1 VTTDVTPQEHA
12 DAALAALADGRW
24 EDARDAFAAVLAEN
38 VTPEA
43 LEGMGEALWWLG
55 DPWGCVDYRTR
66 AFAAYRREG
75 HDGAAAVV
83 ALQLSVVFFSSLGNE
98 VAAQGW
104 LARAESLG
112 AADDGDL
119 RGWYDLVR
127 GYTSPDVQLAV
138 ELARRALEDGR
149 RLQDRDLELCALC
162 DLGLALVRSGSVGEG
177 LSLIDEGMAGTL
189 AGEYTRLDT
198 VVFAC
203 CDMLEACDAVADV
216 RRATH
221 WCRVADAFMAQYGCP
236 FLNVECRT
244 LYGSVLASTGNWS
257 AAEGE
262 LLTALSIAGQATPAL
277 RARASAALA
286 RLRLRQGHLDE
297 AEALVT
303 GIDEPWDA
311 QVLAEVLLAQG
322 KPAAAAAKLD
332 GVLTRYGNQ
341 PLVRASVLE
350 ALVGAQLAT
359 ADSAAAHRCSAELV
373 ALADEYP
380 HLLVQAR
387 AEMAAA
393 RLAGTESPR
402 ELAVAHLHAA
412 LRHFDAA
419 GLVYEAARARHELA
433 RALIATQPEAAAV
446 EATQALTVFRHLGA
460 ARDADATS
468 ALLREL
474 GVPTPPGPRSEELL
488 SAREQ
493 EVFALL
499 TAGLSNPEIARRL
512 FISRKTAAHHVSR
525 VITKLGLRN
534 RTEVAAFGARQDR
547 G

>member
-1 VTTDVTPQEHA
+1 MTIGVTPEEHA

-24 EDARDAFAAVLAEN
+24 EHAREAFAAVLDGN

-75 HDGAAAVV
+75 NDGAAAVV
-83 ALQLSVVFFSSLGNE
+83 ALQLSVVFFSSLGND
-98 VAAQGW
+98 VAAHGW

-127 GYTSPDVQLAV
+127 GYTSPDVHVAV
-138 ELARRALEDGR
+138 DLARRALEDGR

-162 DLGLALVRSGSVGEG
+162 DLGLALVRSGSVSEG
-177 LSLIDEGMAGTL
+177 LALIDEGMAGTL

-203 CDMLEACDAVADV
+203 CDMLEACDVVADV
-216 RRATH
+216 RRATQ

-244 LYGSVLASTGNWS
+244 IYGSVLASTGDWS

-286 RLRLRQGHLDE
+286 RLRLRQGNLDE
-297 AEALVT
+297 AEALLT
-303 GIDEPWDA
+303 GIEDA

-322 KPAAAAAKLD
+322 KPAAAAAMLD
-332 GVLTRYGNQ
+332 RQLARCDDQ

-350 ALVGAQLAT
+350 ALVAARLAT
-359 ADSAAAHRCSAELV
+359 ADPAAARRGSAELA

-380 HLLVQAR
+380 HPIVQAR

-393 RLAGTESPR
+393 RLAGTESQR
-402 ELAVAHLHAA
+402 ELAVAHLDAA
-412 LRHFDAA
+412 LRYFEAA
-419 GLVYEAARARHELA
+419 GLVYEAARARRELA
-433 RALIATQPEAAAV
+433 RALIATKPEAAAV
-446 EATQALTVFRHLGA
+446 EATQALTVFHQLGA
-460 ARDADATS
+460 SRDADDTA

-474 GVPTPPGPRSEELL
+474 GVPTPPGPRSEDLL
-488 SAREQ
+488 TAREQ

-499 TAGLSNPEIARRL
+499 TGGLSNPEIAQRL

-525 VITKLGLRN
+525 VIAKLGLRN
-534 RTEVAAFGARQDR
+534 RTEVAAFGARR
-547 G
+547 GSVGGR

>member
-1 VTTDVTPQEHA
+1 VTTDVTPQQHA

-55 DPWGCVDYRTR
+55 DPWACVDYRTR
-66 AFAAYRREG
+66 AYVAYRREG
-75 HDGAAAVV
+75 NDGAAAVL
-83 ALQLSVVFFSSLGNE
+83 ALQLCVVFFSSLGNE

-162 DLGLALVRSGSVGEG
+162 DPGLALVRSGSVGEG

-216 RRATH
+216 RRATQ

-286 RLRLRQGHLDE
+286 RLRLRQGNLDE
-297 AEALVT
+297 
-303 GIDEPWDA
+303 PKRW
-311 QVLAEVLLAQG
+311 
-322 KPAAAAAKLD
+322 
-332 GVLTRYGNQ
+332 
-341 PLVRASVLE
+341 
-350 ALVGAQLAT
+350 
-359 ADSAAAHRCSAELV
+359 
-373 ALADEYP
+373 
-380 HLLVQAR
+380 
-387 AEMAAA
+387 
-393 RLAGTESPR
+393 
-402 ELAVAHLHAA
+402 
-412 LRHFDAA
+412 
-419 GLVYEAARARHELA
+419 
-433 RALIATQPEAAAV
+433 
-446 EATQALTVFRHLGA
+446 
-460 ARDADATS
+460 
-468 ALLREL
+468 
-474 GVPTPPGPRSEELL
+474 
-488 SAREQ
+488 
-493 EVFALL
+493 
-499 TAGLSNPEIARRL
+499 
-512 FISRKTAAHHVSR
+512 
-525 VITKLGLRN
+525 
-534 RTEVAAFGARQDR
+534 
-547 G
+547 